1 MEKLNEFS
9 QHIDLNGFTTHINL
23 AVIASTRRV
32 RGNPTVL
39 VLKDF
44 GIAQPA
50 LSPELVEGSKGSR
63 CSLAMT
69 PDFRSNDNGW
79 AFAMT
84 TKIF

>member
-1 MEKLNEFS
+1 MTF
-9 QHIDLNGFTTHINL
+9 IP
-23 AVIASTRRV
+23 IASTRRV
-32 RGNPTVL
+32 RGNLTVL

-69 PDFRSNDNGW
+69 LSGRRSEQ
-79 AFAMT
+79 
-84 TKIF
+84 